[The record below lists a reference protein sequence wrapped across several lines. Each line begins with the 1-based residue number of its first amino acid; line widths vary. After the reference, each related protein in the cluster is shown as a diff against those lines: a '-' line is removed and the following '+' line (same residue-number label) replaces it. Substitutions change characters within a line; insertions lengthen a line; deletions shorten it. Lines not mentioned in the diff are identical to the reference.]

1 MWIVRLALRRPYTF
15 AVFAL
20 LLLIL
25 GPLSILNTPVDI
37 FPNIDIPVVSI
48 VWQYQGLSAVDLASR
63 IVTIT
68 ERTLTTTVDNI
79 EHIESQTLDGVSVE
93 KVYFQPHVNIATA
106 IGQITAISQTQ
117 LRMLPVGTTPPLV
130 IVYTAS
136 SVPIL
141 QLGLS
146 GEGLSEQQLNDFGLN
161 FIRTQLAT
169 VEGASSPFPY
179 GGKQREVM
187 VDLNLQALQAR
198 GLSPN
203 DVVNAIGVQNL
214 VLPSGTIKVGTY
226 EYQLATNSAP
236 TTIQGLN
243 DIPIKSVN
251 GAVVYVKDVA
261 HVRDGFPPQTNIVRV
276 DGQRASLMTVQKNGN
291 VSTLDIISHIR
302 ALLPSIAASLPPQ
315 LRITPLSD
323 QSIFVRGA
331 IGGVVR
337 EGIIAG
343 CLTGVMI
350 LVFLGSWRSTLIIA
364 VSIPLSI
371 LVSLIVLSALGE
383 TINIMTLGGLAL
395 AVGILVDDATV
406 EIENINRNLEEG
418 KEVEQAILDGAAQI
432 AIPAFVSTLSICIV
446 FVPMFFMGGVAKFL
460 FVPLA
465 EAVIFAMLASYF
477 LSRTVVPTMAK
488 FLLQEHDPASEQQ
501 KHKSRNPFIRAQL
514 AFEYRFEQLRTFY
527 FRVLQLAIGHSAV
540 FLILFFVFTIG
551 SFALLYPW
559 LGQDFFP
566 SVDAG
571 SFKLHVRAPTGTRI
585 EETARL
591 CDQVDTAI
599 RREIP
604 KQEVVSII
612 DNIGI
617 PFSGINLSYTS
628 SGVVSAADADITVQ
642 LTEKHH
648 PTDDYVQDLR
658 AKLNDEFP
666 GTTFYTLPVDM
677 VTQILNFG
685 LPAPIDIQV
694 IGNNL
699 QGNREFI
706 DRLLKD
712 ISYVPGT
719 ADLRIQQPF
728 NTPHFLVNVDRTKA
742 QAIGLSQRDVAGSL
756 LASTAGSYQTAPTF
770 WLDPRNGV
778 SYNVSAQTPQ
788 YDLQSLVDLE
798 NIPVTAPGS
807 AAVTVSP
814 SPFLSVGAA
823 SLTPVGTGATP
834 SIASGVAP
842 IQILGN
848 LSNIVRGAEPT
859 TVSHYNIAPALDIY
873 GNVVNSDLRSVSEKI
888 AKIVAQHRKEL
899 PRGSQIIIRGQVE
912 TMNSSFIGLTS
923 GLAFSILLVY
933 LLIVVNFQSWLD
945 PFMIIAALPAALCG
959 IVWMLFITGTHIS
972 VPALTGSIMTMG
984 VATANSILVISFAR
998 EQMEENVGDARAA
1011 ALQAGYTRFRP
1022 VLMTALA
1029 MIIGMVPMALGLG
1042 DGGEQNAPL
1051 GRAVIGGLLLATA
1064 ATLFFVPTLFSVIH
1078 GWLAN
1083 RRRRTA
1089 AVAAPTDL
1097 ED

>member
-25 GPLSILNTPVDI
+25 GPLSIINTPTDI
-37 FPNIDIPVVSI
+37 FPDINIPVVSI
-48 VWQYQGLSAVDLASR
+48 VWQYQGLSAVDMANR
-63 IVTIT
+63 IITLT

-79 EHIESQTLDGVSVE
+79 DHIESQSLVGVAVV
-93 KVYFQPHVNIATA
+93 KVYFQPKVTLATA
-106 IGQITAISQTQ
+106 IAQIAAVSQTQ
-117 LRMLPVGTTPPLV
+117 LRQLPPGTTPPL
-130 IVYTAS
+130 IITYTAS

-146 GEGLSEQQLNDFGLN
+146 GQGLSEQQLNDFGLN
-161 FIRTQLAT
+161 FIRTQFAT
-169 VEGASSPFPY
+169 VEGAESPYPY
-179 GGKQREVM
+179 GGKQRQVQ
-187 VDLNLQALQAR
+187 VDLNMQALQAR

-203 DVVNAIGVQNL
+203 DVVNAISAQNL
-214 VLPSGTIKVGTY
+214 ILPSGTVKVGSL

-236 TTIQGLN
+236 STIAALN
-243 DIPIKSVN
+243 DLPIRTVN
-251 GAVVYVKDVA
+251 GAIVYIHDVA

-276 DGQRASLMTVQKNGN
+276 DGQRASLMSVLKNGN
-291 VSTLDIISHIR
+291 VSTLDVISRIR
-302 ALLPSIAASLPPQ
+302 ALLPFIATQLPPQ

-331 IGGVVR
+331 IEGVVR

-343 CLTGVMI
+343 CLTAVMI

-371 LVSLIVLSALGE
+371 LVSLIVLGALGE

-446 FVPMFFMGGVAKFL
+446 FVPMFFMGGVAKYL

-488 FLLQEHDPASEQQ
+488 YLLHEHDPAGEKQKQQ
-501 KHKSRNPFIRAQL
+501 SRNPLVRAQL
-514 AFEYRFEQLRTFY
+514 AFEHRFEQLRTFY
-527 FRVLQLAIGHSAV
+527 FRLLQLAIGHSAV

-571 SFKLHVRAPTGTRI
+571 SFKLHLRAPTGTRI
-585 EETARL
+585 EETALL
-591 CDQVDTAI
+591 CDEVDNAI
-599 RREIP
+599 REEIP
-604 KQEVVSII
+604 KSELVSII

-617 PFSGINLSYTS
+617 PYSGLNLSYTS
-628 SGVVSAADADITVQ
+628 TGVVGSADADITVQ
-642 LTEKHH
+642 LAEKHH
-648 PTDDYVQDLR
+648 PTDNYVQHLR
-658 AKLNDEFP
+658 AKLNNQFP
-666 GTTFYTLPVDM
+666 GDTFYTLPVDM

-706 DRLLKD
+706 NRLLRD

-719 ADLRIQQPF
+719 ADLHIQQPF
-728 NTPHFLVNVDRTKA
+728 NNPHFQVDVNRSKA
-742 QAIGLSQRDVAGSL
+742 QDIGLTQRDVAGSL
-756 LASTAGSYQTAPTF
+756 LVATSGSYQTSPTY

-778 SYNVSAQTPQ
+778 SYSISAQAPQ
-788 YDLQSLVDLE
+788 YDLQTLNDLE
-798 NIPVTAPGS
+798 NVPVTTPS
-807 AAVTVSP
+807 AAANIIP
-814 SPFLSVGAA
+814 GPNLSVGAS
-823 SLTPVGTGATP
+823 SLTAIGTGAAP
-834 SIASGVAP
+834 SNSPGVQP

-848 LSNIVRGAEPT
+848 MATLVRGAEPAT
-859 TVSHYNIAPALDIY
+859 ISHYNIAPVLDIY
-873 GNVVNSDLRSVSEKI
+873 GNVVNSDLRSVSDKI
-888 AKIVAQHRKEL
+888 SQIVAQHRKEL
-899 PRGSQIIIRGQVE
+899 PRGSQVVIRGQVQ

-998 EQMEENVGDARAA
+998 EQMEENVGDARDA
-1011 ALQAGYTRFRP
+1011 ALKAGYTRFRP

-1051 GRAVIGGLLLATA
+1051 GRSVIGGLLFATL
-1064 ATLFFVPTLFSVIH
+1064 ATLFFVPTFFSVIH
-1078 GWLAN
+1078 GWLA
-1083 RRRRTA
+1083 RRSKRA
-1089 AVAAPTDL
+1089 AAPTGGTEL